1 MSFNDILNKEKEYK
15 EILHLNNDTSD
26 KLHNNDLGEGVSSA
40 TPSPTKDNTENTA
53 QRVIDSLSEE
63 RDYLKDKYSDLV
75 KAVNEESEYYANVDD
90 IVLQILDEWEKSQ
103 KIYDE
108 GLKKIEELQQEYKSI
123 IKEMNEIKTGY
134 TKEMNELMDAMRKD
148 L

>member
-15 EILHLNNDTSD
+15 EALHLNNDTSD
-26 KLHNNDLGEGVSSA
+26 KLHNNDLGEDVSYA
-40 TPSPTKDNTENTA
+40 APSPTKDNTENTA
-53 QRVIDSLSEE
+53 QRIIDSLSEE